1 MKIQTLFRISLVSI
15 VLATSWS
22 ATAVFA
28 QQSSSSSYQVNEV
41 FFGTGGELN
50 ACSGS
55 YCSKQSAGEL
65 TVGNTKGT
73 AFQAQAGF
81 NTDRTPWLE
90 ASIVGSPDVDLG
102 VLDTGS
108 TKTGTVQFKVKS
120 YLSSGY
126 VVQIVGAPPTNS
138 GHQLAPMSG
147 AASSVGSEQ
156 FGMNLRANNLA
167 TASPNVFGTDPV
179 HDPDYPTE
187 PFSFGTV
194 SAAYNTVNSFKYNS
208 TDTIASS
215 VSSSSYT
222 IYTISYIAN
231 ISAVTPGGTYSTG
244 QSIVA
249 TATF

>member
-81 NTDRTPWLE
+81 NTDRIPWLE
-90 ASIVGSPDVDLG
+90 VDVTKSAVNLGDITPAS
-102 VLDTGS
+102 TGYDYAAF
-108 TKTGTVQFKVKS
+108 TVKS
-120 YLSSGY
+120 YLAHGY
-126 VVQIVGAPPTNS
+126 VVQIYGSAPTNS
-138 GHQLAPMSG
+138 GHEITPLATPG
-147 AASSVGSEQ
+147 AISPGTEQ
-156 FGMNLRANNLA
+156 FGINLRDN
-167 TASPNVFGTDPV
+167 TTPNIGADPV
-179 HDPDYPTE
+179 QRPDGSISG
-187 PFSFGTV
+187 PFSFGNYV
-194 SAAYNTVNSFKYNS
+194 SGYNTPDSFKYVS
-208 TDTIASS
+208 GDTIAESLSS
-215 VSSSSYT
+215 TGYT
-222 IYTISYIAN
+222 DYTISYIMN
-231 ISAVTPGGTYSTG
+231 ITAITPGGTYTTNHSV
-244 QSIVA
+244 VA
-249 TATF
+249 TSTF